1 MKIDKSENP
10 DFLNDYILYL
20 RIVKNCSQRT
30 VDEYYGDIRLFL
42 KYIRVMKD
50 DNYSQEAID
59 TVSINDLNIS
69 LLKGLT
75 LHDIYE
81 YEFYL
86 ADERD
91 NNERSRARKT
101 SALKSF
107 FNYLTNNVHLL
118 ENNPTINIEMPSHKK
133 SIPKFLSLEESLKM
147 LSSINSDNP
156 IRDYCIIT
164 LFLNCGMRLSELVGI
179 NKNDIDFTEKR
190 IKLLGKGNKERIIYL
205 NDACIDSIKEYVNS
219 RENPP
224 NEPHALFLSRLKKR
238 ISKRRVQQIVENT
251 LKSADLDGLGYST
264 HKLRHTAATLMY
276 QHGNVDTLVLKEI
289 LGHES
294 IVTTEI
300 YTHISNKDLQKATD
314 SSPLANIKKSDIKN
328 DNK

>member
-205 NDACIDSIKEYVNS
+205 NDACINSINEYVNS

>member
-1 MKIDKSENP
+1 MVNIDRAENP

-20 RIVKNCSQRT
+20 RVVKNCSRRT
-30 VDEYYGDIRLFL
+30 INEYYADIRLFL

-50 DNYSQEAID
+50 KDYSYESIDNVY
-59 TVSINDLNIS
+59 INDLNIS
-69 LLKGLT
+69 LIKNLS
-75 LHDIYE
+75 LHDFYE
-81 YEFYL
+81 YVFYL

-91 NNERSRARKT
+91 NNEKSRARKI
-101 SALKSF
+101 SSLKSF

-118 ENNPTINIEMPSHKK
+118 ENNPIANIEMPSQKK
-133 SIPKFLSLEESLKM
+133 AIPKFLSLEESLKL
-147 LSSINSDNP
+147 LSNIDSVNP
-156 IRDYCIIT
+156 KRDYCIIT

-179 NKNDIDFTEKR
+179 NINDIDFTEKR
-190 IKLLGKGNKERIIYL
+190 IKLLGKGNKERMIYL
-205 NDACIDSIKEYVNS
+205 NNACIDSINEYLNS

-224 NEPHALFLSRLKKR
+224 NEPHALFLSKFKKR
-238 ISKRRVQQIVENT
+238 ISKRRVQQIVENA

-276 QHGNVDTLVLKEI
+276 QHGNVDTLVLKEV

-314 SSPLANIKKSDIKN
+314 SSPLANIKKSDVKN
-328 DNK
+328 NE